1 MSRDNWD
8 DLRFVLAVVDEGSVS
23 GAARRLGVNH
33 ATVLRRV
40 AAFEEAT
47 GTELFD
53 KTARGYVVPPDRMP
67 IVDAAREVDR
77 AVQSVS
83 RLLAGA
89 RAPLTGDVRITSTDS
104 LCQILLPPIIASIS
118 REAPEVRVQLLS
130 SNAHMDLGRI
140 QADITVRP
148 TDKLPDDLVGSRA
161 AELAFGLYHL
171 SSESPDK
178 LAWLGLVGQLSRTV
192 PSRWMADSLS
202 DSDITDGADSFMTL
216 RELALQGRGLAI
228 LPRFLGDSDPRLS
241 RIIGM
246 MPPLSVDI
254 WVASHVDLAGV
265 PRIALMRRL
274 LTEAIARSLPV
285 AGEPAH

>member
-33 ATVLRRV
+33 ATVLRRI

-53 KTARGYVVPPDRMP
+53 KTARGYSVPPDRLP

-83 RLLAGA
+83 RLLVGA
-89 RAPLTGDVRITSTDS
+89 RAPLTGEVRITSTDS
-104 LCQILLPPIIASIS
+104 LCQVLLPPIIASIS

-148 TDKLPDDLVGSRA
+148 TVKLPDDLVGSRA

-171 SSESPDK
+171 STERPDK
-178 LAWLGLVGQLSRTV
+178 LPWLALVGQLSRTV
-192 PSRWMADSLS
+192 ASRWMADSLS
-202 DSDITDGADSFMTL
+202 DSDITHGADSFMTL
-216 RELALQGRGLAI
+216 RELAVQGRGLAI
-228 LPRFLGDSDPRLS
+228 LPRFLGDSDARLT
-241 RIIGM
+241 RVIGM
-246 MPPLSVDI
+246 LPPLSVDI
-254 WVASHVDLAGV
+254 WVASHVDLASV

-274 LTEAIARSLPV
+274 LTEALARSLPDTCTSV
-285 AGEPAH
+285 P

>member
-33 ATVLRRV
+33 ATVLRRI

-53 KTARGYVVPPDRMP
+53 KTARGYSIPPDRLP

-89 RAPLTGDVRITSTDS
+89 RAPMTGEVRITSTDS
-104 LCQILLPPIIASIS
+104 LCQVLLPPIIASIS
-118 REAPEVRVQLLS
+118 RAAPEVRVQLLS

-171 SSESPDK
+171 ATERADK
-178 LAWLGLVGQLSRTV
+178 LPWLGLVGQLARTI

-202 DSDITDGADSFMTL
+202 DNDISDGADSFMTL
-216 RELALQGRGLAI
+216 RELAVQGRGLAI
-228 LPRFLGDSDPRLS
+228 LPRFLGDADPRLK
-241 RIIGM
+241 RLVGV
-246 MPPLSVDI
+246 MPPLGVDI
-254 WVASHVDLAGV
+254 WVASHVDLASV

-274 LTEAIARSLPV
+274 LTEALARSLPDTCDPV
-285 AGEPAH
+285 P